1 MNTGEKKEGMTGR
14 NLVIAILI
22 VGAFVTILNQTLLVT
37 AVPVIMADLNIPF
50 STAQWLTTGFF

>member
-37 AVPVIMADLNIPF
+37 AVPLLWQI
-50 STAQWLTTGFF
+50 